1 MSDDVSLNYGSSSL
15 QKGKAPG
22 DPNLAAGA
30 QSVGTDIM
38 SADTTVSGTFAESG
52 YAHPEVLVDTAWV
65 AAHLDDPQVRIVEA
79 DEDPLLYEAVGHIPG
94 AVKLDWHVDVQD
106 PVQRDFIDKAGF
118 EALMSR
124 YGVGN
129 DTTVVFYGDKNNWY
143 AAYSFWLFKLYG
155 HPDARLMN
163 GGRTKW
169 EVEGREYTKAVKEF
183 ASTRYTASEGDLSLR
198 AFRRQVE
205 DQLASGSGALVDVRS
220 PDEYTGR
227 LIHMINYPQEGA
239 QRGGH
244 IPGAQNIPWATA
256 ANTDGTF
263 KSAQDLQEIY
273 GGKGITP
280 EKEIIAYCRIGE
292 RSAHTWFVLT
302 QLLGYS
308 RVRNYDGSWTE
319 WGNLVGAPIEKP

>member
-1 MSDDVSLNYGSSSL
+1 
-15 QKGKAPG
+15 
-22 DPNLAAGA
+22 
-30 QSVGTDIM
+30 M
-38 SADTTVSGTFAESG
+38 SADATVSGTFAESG

-65 AAHLDDPQVRIVEA
+65 AAHLDDPKVRIVEA

-106 PVQRDFIDKAGF
+106 PVRRDFVDKTAF

-124 YGVGN
+124 YGISN

-155 HPDARLMN
+155 HGDARLMN

-169 EVEGREYTKAVKEF
+169 EAEGREYTKAEAEF
-183 ASTRYTASEGDLSLR
+183 PSAQYTAREADLSLR

-205 DQLASGSGALVDVRS
+205 DQLAAGSGALVDVRS

-227 LIHMINYPQEGA
+227 LIHMVNYPQEGA

-256 ANTDGTF
+256 ANADGTF
-263 KSAQDLQEIY
+263 KTAEDLQDIY
-273 GGKGITP
+273 RGKGITP
-280 EKEIIAYCRIGE
+280 EKEVISYCRIGE

-302 QLLGYS
+302 QLLGYPS
-308 RVRNYDGSWTE
+308 VRNYDGSWTE